1 MNTEMPSP
9 PQITQAPSGRKEASG
24 TARGLALVLA
34 VLFVILALI
43 GLVGYDFWRV
53 LFNPTLVKE
62 VLTDEVVHSDLVPA
76 VLEAFS
82 EGRAQ
87 QRVEKGE
94 ALSGVDEPDIVLLM
108 SYINADGWRTI
119 RGIMLTDE
127 FLTHLVSV
135 GVDGVYRWID
145 SADQWPQVVWDM
157 TLLKTR
163 LVGEE
168 GEEAIMV
175 AYGAMPECTQA
186 EIDDFTARLA
196 AVPPGVEV
204 LYNLCQFPE
213 PWQEDQVSDYV
224 NALIDVNQN
233 LPEQYN
239 FSQRLAE
246 KSISNVANPEMLK
259 SQLRTMRALA
269 RWGWLAA
276 ILLLALVAALAVR
289 TFKSLGEFIGIPF
302 VAVGLLALAVKFGMQ
317 AGLSAFFGGS
327 LLASISPLLRQ
338 EVERSLMHLTSEIF
352 QPLLLQGIV
361 FLVVGIGLIVL
372 TIVKGRKP
380 AAAS

>member
-1 MNTEMPSP
+1 
-9 PQITQAPSGRKEASG
+9 
-24 TARGLALVLA
+24 VLA

-239 FSQRLAE
+239 FSQMLAE

>member
-1 MNTEMPSP
+1 MNTEMPSQ

-239 FSQRLAE
+239 FSQMLAE